1 MGKKISLK
9 EYLRKEEVF
18 IPKTW
23 LENLPYYQLM
33 NIISFLRRNEK
44 MIMDMYLEGD
54 KFRNVSEEELSIAR
68 EETKASIE
76 EDEYNSSDLPIY
88 DNDFTIFDEEE
99 FI

>member
-33 NIISFLRRNEK
+33 IIISFLRRNEK

-54 KFRNVSEEELSIAR
+54 RFRSISEEELSVAR
-68 EETKASIE
+68 EETKGSMK
-76 EDEYNSSDLPIY
+76 EDEYNSSELPIY

-99 FI
+99 FS

>member
-33 NIISFLRRNEK
+33 IIISFLRRNEK

-54 KFRNVSEEELSIAR
+54 RFRSISEEELSVAR
-68 EETKASIE
+68 EET
-76 EDEYNSSDLPIY
+76 
-88 DNDFTIFDEEE
+88 
-99 FI
+99 